1 MGTPAVGQQIN
12 FTQVYNF
19 FTGLNPGAN
28 SNIQLRGTL
37 GALRQPAITSG
48 PISLSANLGNQNVTY
63 NVSASSG
70 TASEGSTVT
79 FSINTTY
86 VTNGTILYYT
96 LANVNTRDLDASN
109 STFANTSY
117 TSSGASGY
125 ASIVNKAYLRLLGR
139 YTDSGSIDYWVNN
152 FLVNN
157 YVSLSAFFGDLTGS
171 AEYSGYQS
179 TPTETGTVT
188 VSSNSASKSFLI
200 IPDYLTEGTESVTFQ
215 VRTGSHSGTLV
226 GSAIVNLTDSYQ
238 DEGSPVIN
246 SFSASASTVSN
257 NSTITLSWSTSNA
270 DIVRIYKNG
279 SVYKAFNAS
288 TTSVSET
295 ITSNCTFTIYAW
307 NGTYATTGSTLSIN
321 TFGDISITI
330 GAGGAGGT
338 DANSGSAGSSTSVT
352 FQNITITA
360 NGGGGGGYNN
370 SVGGSGG
377 SGTGQSV
384 TAGGSGA
391 GASGDT
397 GGGGGGGLGGNSAPA
412 TSNSGGNG
420 AAAGTVASE
429 LSSRLNSQYGT
440 STAGAGYGSTSP
452 GTVDNNHGNP
462 GTGWGAGGGGA
473 NWYGGNGASGIL
485 GGGGGGAAGY
495 VNLANRVGGNGGG
508 GLVCVIRTTNG
519 SVTQDFY
526 TSTQTVSLPA
536 NTTAVTIYAIGGGG
550 GGAGSTNSDGTSGG
564 GGGAGGIASRNTW

>member
-12 FTQVYNF
+12 FTNVWNF

-48 PISLSANLGNQNVTY
+48 PIRLSADLGNQNVTY

-70 TASEGSTVT
+70 TASEGSTIT

-86 VTNGTILYYT
+86 VTNGTTLYYT

-200 IPDYLTEGTESVTFQ
+200 VPDYLTEGTESVTFQ

-270 DIVRIYKNG
+270 DVVRIYKNG

-338 DANSGSAGSSTSVT
+338 DANSGSGGSSTSVT
-352 FQNITITA
+352 FQSYTITA

-397 GGGGGGGLGGNSAPA
+397 GGGGGGGLGGNNAPA

-420 AAAGTVASE
+420 AAAGTIASE
-429 LSSRLNSQYGT
+429 LSTRLNSQYGT
-440 STAGAGYGSTSP
+440 SVAGLGMGTTANINGNA
-452 GTVDNNHGNP
+452 NNGNS

-473 NWYGGNGASGIL
+473 NWWGGNGGSGIL
-485 GGGGGGAAGY
+485 GGGGGGAAGWTA
-495 VNLANRVGGNGGG
+495 VNMIGGNGGG

-550 GGAGSTNSDGTSGG
+550 GGAGSTNSDSTTGS